1 MKNLL
6 FIFCLVL
13 CTYAA
18 LAQKRKVEYNKKTNA
33 ILVNGEQWAS
43 ISKMKAGSPYLEMF
57 ILKDMQ
63 GKEIAYAKTFA
74 EVGATQY
81 EIQFVASMQT
91 IRKDFDMFSSTPRD
105 FANFLIENQVLTQ
118 QGYNADGERRILSA
132 FGQSTNSL
140 PNGTLPTNPSSN
152 QITVLERNRNAEIF
166 VFGDKIQ
173 QDFKDIGTISSSN
186 QTAQGKVITT
196 YRVVNHQNQL
206 VAEATTELNGKNISL
221 VTIKDNQKFQLYSED
236 FSYNAI
242 KKVIA
247 KHLIDRYYW

>member
-1 MKNLL
+1 MKKLII
-6 FIFCLVL
+6 IFCLFL
-13 CTYAA
+13 CTCAA

-105 FANFLIENQVLTQ
+105 FANFLKENQVLTQ
-118 QGYNADGERRILSA
+118 QGYNADGERRTLAA
-132 FGQSTNSL
+132 FGQTNI
-140 PNGTLPTNPSSN
+140 TLPTNPSTSPSA
-152 QITVLERNRNAEIF
+152 TLERNRNADIF
-166 VFGDKIQ
+166 VLSDKIQ
-173 QDFKDIGTISSSN
+173 QDFKDIGTISPSN
-186 QTAQGKVITT
+186 QSIQGRVLTT
-196 YRVVNHQNQL
+196 YKVVNHQNQL
-206 VAEATTELNGKNISL
+206 IAEATTELNGKNITL

-236 FSYNAI
+236 FNYNAI
-242 KKVIA
+242 KKLIA

>member
-1 MKNLL
+1 MKKLTI
-6 FIFCLVL
+6 IFCLFL

-43 ISKMKAGSPYLEMF
+43 ISKMKAGSSYLEMF

-81 EIQFVASMQT
+81 EIQFVSSMQT

-118 QGYNADGERRILSA
+118 QGYNADGEKRTLAA
-132 FGQSTNSL
+132 FGQTSTNL
-140 PNGTLPTNPSSN
+140 PNTNPSAN
-152 QITVLERNRNAEIF
+152 QALILERNRNADIL
-166 VFGDKIQ
+166 VLGDKIQ
-173 QDFKDIGTISSSN
+173 QDFKDIGTISQSN
-186 QTAQGKVITT
+186 QSVQGRVLTT
-196 YRVVNHQNQL
+196 YKVVNHQNQL
-206 VAEATTELNGKNISL
+206 IAEVTTELNGKNISL